1 MENLVIKLREFAK
14 EREWDK
20 YHSPKNLTMALSVEV
35 AELVEHFQWKT
46 EKESYELNPGTQ
58 EMVKEEIG
66 DIFLYLIR
74 LSDKLGIDLMGAARE
89 KIEKNKLKYPVELS
103 KGNAKKYKEFE

>member
-1 MENLVIKLREFAK
+1 MENLVIKLRKFAE

-46 EKESYELNPGTQ
+46 EKESYELNPDTR
-58 EMVKEEIG
+58 EMVKDEIG

-74 LSDKLGIDLMGAARE
+74 LSDKLGIDLMEAARE